1 MIRRP
6 PRSTLFPYTTLFRSS
21 PAGRKT
27 SARPQAP
34 IASPPRAASARG
46 ARDRV
51 GRMTTPRETGGTATG
66 AGPSAKVLVLPR
78 IPGYKLHVSAQR
90 AIPRGLRPLIFA
102 HVRLDPRRQP
112 RHRRVRALPA
122 TARVLPPRGA

>member
-1 MIRRP
+1 
-6 PRSTLFPYTTLFRSS
+6 
-21 PAGRKT
+21 
-27 SARPQAP
+27 
-34 IASPPRAASARG
+34 
-46 ARDRV
+46 
-51 GRMTTPRETGGTATG
+51 MTTPRETGGTATG

-78 IPGYKLHVSAQR
+78 IPGYKLHVSARR

-122 TARVLPPRGA
+122 TARVLPPRGARQEARVPRLRSEEHTSELQSQSNLVCRL